1 MYYPWVQGSG
11 IWEHLGGEIPAQ
23 SLSRACNQDVGR
35 QLQAPLGPSVQL
47 THGALGWRPRFF
59 PMDPAMGQTVSSQSG
74 NSFPPSKILMS
85 KVKAEAVLSSVI
97 WSREPRISLPS
108 LSTCQKRSPKCSKQN
123 RALLLNGR
131 ACEGEAMLTVR
142 DVRVGME
149 ASGILE
155 ISVVSAPLCHEPKTA
170 LESKAD

>member
-1 MYYPWVQGSG
+1 MGPRVRNLGASWWGDPSSEPLPSLQSRRWPSTAGSTG
-11 IWEHLGGEIPAQ
+11 SISSTH
-23 SLSRACNQDVGR
+23 SRSSWLEASFFPHG
-35 QLQAPLGPSVQL
+35 SS
-47 THGALGWRPRFF
+47 HGADSVLTKWQFF
-59 PMDPAMGQTVSSQSG
+59 S
-74 NSFPPSKILMS
+74 PPSKILMS

>member
-1 MYYPWVQGSG
+1 
-11 IWEHLGGEIPAQ
+11 
-23 SLSRACNQDVGR
+23 
-35 QLQAPLGPSVQL
+35 
-47 THGALGWRPRFF
+47 
-59 PMDPAMGQTVSSQSG
+59 
-74 NSFPPSKILMS
+74 MS
-85 KVKAEAVLSSVI
+85 KVKAEAVSSSVI
-97 WSREPRISLPS
+97 WSREPCISLPS

-131 ACEGEAMLTVR
+131 ACEGEGMLTVR

-170 LESKAD
+170 LKSKAD